1 MSGAAARHLAKAPLM
16 KLHVG
21 QAALQGGIR
30 KYPFDLLELAAE
42 AHMPQ
47 MKILRQWREDRPDR
61 VFAVRLPS
69 AAVQPGSERQQALER
84 VYRAR
89 ETLAAAWGVVI
100 SPATVTPTARNRD
113 LLAALF
119 DELRWDAWRLAWE
132 PRGVWAPGEA
142 EEWAQALGVTLIR
155 DLSRE
160 DPPPGPVV
168 YTRLRALGFGAKV
181 GPRAVERVAERLE
194 GVEEAYVVIEG
205 QGALRAAALL
215 RETLGG
221 AGEETS

>member
-1 MSGAAARHLAKAPLM
+1 MSGADARHLAKAPLM

-30 KYPFDLLELAAE
+30 RYPFDLLELLAE

-47 MKILRQWREDRPDR
+47 PKILARWRAERPDR
-61 VFAVRLPS
+61 VFALRLPPG
-69 AAVQPGSERQQALER
+69 AVQPGSERQQALER
-84 VYRAR
+84 ISRAR
-89 ETLAAAWGVVI
+89 ETLAAAWGVVT
-100 SPATVTPTARNRD
+100 SPATITPTARNRD

-119 DELRWDAWRLAWE
+119 DELRGDAWRLAWE
-132 PRGVWAPGEA
+132 PRGVWAPDET

-181 GPRAVERVAERLE
+181 GPRAMERVAERLDE
-194 GVEEAYVVIEG
+194 VDEAYVVIEG
-205 QGALRAAALL
+205 QGAVRAAALL
-215 RETLGG
+215 RESLGG
-221 AGEETS
+221 ADEVTP